1 VATTVPLTFTG
12 SRLVV
17 NAKVDGGGSL
27 RVGIQPV
34 TAAGGGAHRELLPV
48 TCLPI
53 TGDTVAAP
61 VAWAGHG
68 MDLTAW
74 AGVAVRLTFE
84 LTAADLF
91 SFHVE

>member
-1 VATTVPLTFTG
+1 MPLTFTG

-27 RVGIQPV
+27 RVGLQPV
-34 TAAGGGAHRELLPV
+34 GAAGRGPRELLAPAE
-48 TCLPI
+48 CIPI
-53 TGDTVAAP
+53 TGDSVAAP

-68 MDLTAW
+68 MDLSAW

-84 LTAADLF
+84 LTAADIF
-91 SFHVE
+91 SFHFE